1 MRGHPPTPRIAR
13 SSGRRCRIR
22 PPLRP
27 RYMVQSAGKPVGA
40 SARRAE
46 TGLMPFARLAPGLSA
61 EKLVAALG
69 DPHRS
74 ADALWRLIAF
84 GPDAAPPR
92 PRRAGPPRPPGP
104 RQLLQGARPRH
115 GPRRPGR
122 GHRRARRPRTRGPLE
137 RPARP
142 RLRPVQVRRV
152 PAHAAAVLPPALALL
167 IADPSPRVRAGAC
180 EVACA
185 WAHSRREA
193 AEALRASACT
203 DPSPAVRKK
212 ASWYAPGG
220 PIFRRT
226 QPRTPRTA

>member
-1 MRGHPPTPRIAR
+1 
-13 SSGRRCRIR
+13 
-22 PPLRP
+22 
-27 RYMVQSAGKPVGA
+27 
-40 SARRAE
+40 
-46 TGLMPFARLAPGLSA
+46 MPFARLAPGLSA
-61 EKLVAALG
+61 EQLVAALG
-69 DPHRS
+69 DPHRC

-84 GPDAAPPR
+84 GPDAA
-92 PRRAGPPRPPGP
+92 G
-104 RQLLQGARPRH
+104 
-115 GPRRPGR
+115 
-122 GHRRARRPRTRGPLE
+122 
-137 RPARP
+137 PARDGLGHPDP
-142 RLRPVQVRRV
+142 RVRVNCCKVLDHVMGQDDLAAVIGALADPEPEVRWNALHALACDRCKSGECRPS
-152 PAHAAAVLPPALALL
+152 AAAVLPPALALL

-180 EVACA
+180 EVAGA

>member
-1 MRGHPPTPRIAR
+1 
-13 SSGRRCRIR
+13 
-22 PPLRP
+22 
-27 RYMVQSAGKPVGA
+27 
-40 SARRAE
+40 
-46 TGLMPFARLAPGLSA
+46 MPFARLAPGLSA
-61 EKLVAALG
+61 EQLVAALG

-84 GPDAAPPR
+84 GPDAAS
-92 PRRAGPPRPPGP
+92 
-104 RQLLQGARPRH
+104 
-115 GPRRPGR
+115 
-122 GHRRARRPRTRGPLE
+122 
-137 RPARP
+137 PARDGLGHPDP
-142 RLRPVQVRRV
+142 RVRVNCCKVLDHVMGQDDLAAVIGALADPEPEVRWNALHALACDRCKSGECRPS
-152 PAHAAAVLPPALALL
+152 AAAVLPPALALL

-180 EVACA
+180 EVAGA